1 MQNKCCCLPTE
12 KAFLLIVYLD
22 ISRIIW
28 GTITCAFMFQ
38 RESSLSLVITILD
51 IILIVFQSSLAL
63 YINMRALKQNNK
75 KPIYIYR
82 KLKLLFVFCNT
93 FDRLVAPIINCTLIF
108 KDDQKEARS
117 DYCVVDVFVAIIITA
132 IIWNF
137 IEYYFYTI
145 VKDFVLILQRS
156 DNRSQRYS
164 KDKSLKKGDSS
175 NLAIMYEVVGMRPLI
190 KRRGQQVID
199 ADKIEQGHLKS
210 SQEAQRIY
218 ALPIQQNQNFQILGS
233 SSGLVEIDLIQ

>member
-1 MQNKCCCLPTE
+1 
-12 KAFLLIVYLD
+12 
-22 ISRIIW
+22 
-28 GTITCAFMFQ
+28 
-38 RESSLSLVITILD
+38 
-51 IILIVFQSSLAL
+51 
-63 YINMRALKQNNK
+63 MRALKQNNK

-82 KLKLLFVFCNT
+82 KLKLLFVICNT

-156 DNRSQRYS
+156 NNRSQRYS

-175 NLAIMYEVVGMRPLI
+175 NLAIMYEVTGMRPVI

-218 ALPIQQNQNFQILGS
+218 ALPIQQNRSKSSFINFQIDFQILGS